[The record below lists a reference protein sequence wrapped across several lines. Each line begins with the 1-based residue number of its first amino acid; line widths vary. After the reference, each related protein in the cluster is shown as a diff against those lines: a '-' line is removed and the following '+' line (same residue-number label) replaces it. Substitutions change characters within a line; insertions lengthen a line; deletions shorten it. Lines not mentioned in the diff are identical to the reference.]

1 MIQWDALIKAVVGSA
16 LFGVIGLIFFG
27 IAFVV
32 IQKVLPFSV
41 RKEIEEDQN
50 TALGIVLGAVI
61 IGIAMIISAAVH
73 G

>member
-1 MIQWDALIKAVVGSA
+1 MIQWDALIKAAVGSA

-27 IAFVV
+27 IAFAV
-32 IQKVLPFSV
+32 IQKVLPFSM